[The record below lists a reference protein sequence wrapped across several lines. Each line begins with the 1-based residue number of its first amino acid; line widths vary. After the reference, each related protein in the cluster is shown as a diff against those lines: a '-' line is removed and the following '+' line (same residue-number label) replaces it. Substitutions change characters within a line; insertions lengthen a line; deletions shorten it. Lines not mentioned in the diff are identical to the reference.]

1 MKDKSIGY
9 ILIAIVAILGLLAF
23 DLLLVP
29 WLLTVIVGWFGFQLT
44 LGKAIVLVIFFN
56 IITYGFRR
64 KD

>member
-9 ILIAIVAILGLLAF
+9 LLIGVVAILGLLAF

-29 WLLTVIVGWFGFQLT
+29 WLLTVIVGWFGIQLT
-44 LGKAIVLVIFFN
+44 LGKAIILVIFFN

-64 KD
+64 KG